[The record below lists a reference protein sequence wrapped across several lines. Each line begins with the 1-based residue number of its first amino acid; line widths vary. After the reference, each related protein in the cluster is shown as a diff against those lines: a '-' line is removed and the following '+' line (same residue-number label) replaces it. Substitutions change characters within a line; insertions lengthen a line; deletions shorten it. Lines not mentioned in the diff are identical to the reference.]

1 MPLGGIIRKK
11 EDITG
16 LIVYLGIIV
25 LAVIFGLTVLQ
36 AHAPESTFKN
46 FGYVMYIIGSVLT
59 GAILNAILFE
69 VAHVLG
75 AKIGKYD
82 IISCNVLG
90 FCFYSVEGK
99 KKFKFASFDGL
110 TGETRIVPKKDFVDK
125 ANPYPY
131 LLFGSLFFAVEAI
144 IVMVLFSIF
153 KGSSNPALKDLAYY
167 LLTVGAIGLVVLIY
181 NILPMRID
189 SITDGYRLTMV
200 SNPKNKAAF
209 NELLRVEY
217 EIEQGN
223 DNVEVKLFD
232 EITNFTADLN
242 LNRVYTLL
250 DKKQYAEAEE
260 ILDKII
266 AAKEN
271 VSGKVYIRA
280 RAQKIYI
287 NLITKDLEEARVYYD
302 KEVPVSERRE
312 ISNDVSMASIR
323 AYLLMSGLLDKSRSE
338 CIIALNNVYRAF
350 KHTPKNRQE
359 TEVTLFNETLQKVV
373 DAHPD
378 WELEGYKLQLT
389 GK

>member
-1 MPLGGIIRKK
+1 MKK

-90 FCFYSVEGK
+90 FCFYSIEGK

-153 KGSSNPALKDLAYY
+153 K
-167 LLTVGAIGLVVLIY
+167 
-181 NILPMRID
+181 
-189 SITDGYRLTMV
+189 
-200 SNPKNKAAF
+200 
-209 NELLRVEY
+209 EL
-217 EIEQGN
+217 
-223 DNVEVKLFD
+223 
-232 EITNFTADLN
+232 
-242 LNRVYTLL
+242 
-250 DKKQYAEAEE
+250 
-260 ILDKII
+260 
-266 AAKEN
+266 
-271 VSGKVYIRA
+271 
-280 RAQKIYI
+280 
-287 NLITKDLEEARVYYD
+287 
-302 KEVPVSERRE
+302 
-312 ISNDVSMASIR
+312 
-323 AYLLMSGLLDKSRSE
+323 
-338 CIIALNNVYRAF
+338 
-350 KHTPKNRQE
+350 
-359 TEVTLFNETLQKVV
+359 
-373 DAHPD
+373 
-378 WELEGYKLQLT
+378 
-389 GK
+389 